1 MADTD
6 RWDQDE
12 DEEGA
17 DLAPWLCPTCKVFIS
32 GEINVCGLIE
42 FNCPNC
48 SAGATKFP
56 DSVRRHIVLK
66 PPFWGW
72 TVCDNPFCRIS
83 IHVLMDD
90 CPRCRFKQ
98 DGPFKLG

>member
-6 RWDQDE
+6 RWDQAE

-32 GEINVCGLIE
+32 GKIKARGLIE

-48 SAGATKFP
+48 AAGATKFP
-56 DSVRRHIVLK
+56 DSVRRHIVLR
-66 PPFWGW
+66 PPFWEW

-83 IHVLMDD
+83 IHVLMDK

-98 DGPFKLG
+98 GGPFKLG

>member
-6 RWDQDE
+6 KWDQAE
-12 DEEGA
+12 DEEDA

-32 GEINVCGLIE
+32 GKINAGGLIE

-48 SAGATKFP
+48 ASGATKYP
-56 DSVRRHIVLK
+56 DSVRRHIVLR
-66 PPFWGW
+66 PPFWEW
-72 TVCDNPFCRIS
+72 TVCDNPFCRS
-83 IHVLMDD
+83 EVHVLMDG

-98 DGPFKLG
+98 GGPFKLG